1 MSKSVDAGAVGSGS
15 RGGARVRSLWSFQGR
30 YRTLHLTWFAFFLS
44 FVVWF
49 NFAPFAGVVGV
60 QLGLSKAQLTTLALC
75 NVALTVPARVLI
87 GMLLDRLGPRRVY
100 AGILI
105 FSAIPCTIFAFATS
119 FPLMVFSRLAL
130 GVVGAGFVVGIRMV
144 SEWFP
149 PKELGTA
156 EGVYGGWGNFG
167 SAAAAAL
174 LPTVAGVI
182 GGPQGWRWAIAS
194 TGFMAAAYGLYYLRA
209 VSDTPDGRPYARSRR
224 AGALEVTNR
233 GAVWGLAG
241 LTVPLTA
248 VLGLIVWR
256 IRIVEVISNRVMWI
270 LLAAT
275 VALLVFQL
283 RLVFKVNAPA
293 LRDTYPAEDRYR
305 FRSVSILSLAY
316 FCNFGSELA
325 IVSMLPIFFA
335 DTWGLT
341 PAVAGLTA
349 SGFAFMNLVARPA
362 GGLMSDLLG
371 SRRRTLQFLLLGLG
385 VGYTAM
391 AFMGPTWPVL
401 AAMAVTMMCSLFVQS
416 SEGAVF
422 AIVPLVKK
430 RVSGQI
436 AGLVGASGNV
446 GAIVFLT
453 ALLFVSAQAFFLI
466 IGAASLLANL
476 ACRWLPEPDAGFA
489 GELVED
495 TAHAAVLDDGGT
507 VTGAPRELEPQPAV

>member
-1 MSKSVDAGAVGSGS
+1 M
-15 RGGARVRSLWSFQGR
+15 
-30 YRTLHLTWFAFFLS
+30 
-44 FVVWF
+44 
-49 NFAPFAGVVGV
+49 
-60 QLGLSKAQLTTLALC
+60 
-75 NVALTVPARVLI
+75 
-87 GMLLDRLGPRRVY
+87 
-100 AGILI
+100 
-105 FSAIPCTIFAFATS
+105 
-119 FPLMVFSRLAL
+119 
-130 GVVGAGFVVGIRMV
+130 
-144 SEWFP
+144 
-149 PKELGTA
+149 
-156 EGVYGGWGNFG
+156 
-167 SAAAAAL
+167 
-174 LPTVAGVI
+174 
-182 GGPQGWRWAIAS
+182 
-194 TGFMAAAYGLYYLRA
+194 
-209 VSDTPDGRPYARSRR
+209 
-224 AGALEVTNR
+224 TNR

-256 IRIVEVISNRVMWI
+256 IRIVEVISDRMMWI
-270 LLAAT
+270 LLAAI
-275 VALLVFQL
+275 VALLALQL
-283 RLVFKVNAPA
+283 RLVFKVNEPA
-293 LRDTYPAEDRYR
+293 LRGAYAVGDRYQ

-335 DTWGLT
+335 DTWNLT
-341 PAVAGLTA
+341 PTVAGLTA

-385 VGYTAM
+385 VGYCAM
-391 AFMGPTWPVL
+391 AFMGPSWPVL
-401 AAMAVTMMCSLFVQS
+401 AAVAVTMLCSLFVQS

-453 ALLFVSAQAFFLI
+453 ALLFVSPQAFFLI

-495 TAHAAVLDDGGT
+495 AGSTSVLEGAGT
-507 VTGAPRELEPQPAV
+507 LAGAPRELEPQPIG